1 MHLPPLCRPCDFD
14 ISIELPE
21 PSSYRV
27 TGWRP
32 CGHVC
37 NFSRVGQPFNLYN
50 YQRRS
55 AKGVS
60 WAYDKQLRPDTRS
73 ADSIRRFWPKH
84 KRARTHAQLASG
96 FKTTT
101 LTHTRIFARGHYAF
115 IGPRGVH
122 CCGQQLRAAKTK

>member
-1 MHLPPLCRPCDFD
+1 MFVISVGSGSHLIYII
-14 ISIELPE
+14 ISGEAPKGSAGHTI
-21 PSSYRV
+21 SY
-27 TGWRP
+27 
-32 CGHVC
+32 
-37 NFSRVGQPFNLYN
+37 F
-50 YQRRS
+50 
-55 AKGVS
+55 
-60 WAYDKQLRPDTRS
+60 QLRPDTRS